1 MYGLLNPKH
10 QKFKKSPQ
18 SPFQVMRI
26 LFLETLLNI
35 FAKDTNLNSFVLLN
49 AVVVLLNVVGGR
61 KEHNEA

>member
-1 MYGLLNPKH
+1 
-10 QKFKKSPQ
+10 
-18 SPFQVMRI
+18 MRI